1 MDRIVGRL
9 KAIEGITGE
18 LSSSHSIIGTL
29 AKPSQETQVIRIENK
44 IANQRWRMGNING
57 GKPWQ

>member
-29 AKPSQETQVIRIENK
+29 AKPSQETQVICIEK
-44 IANQRWRMGNING
+44 QNG
-57 GKPWQ
+57 KSKRR